1 MRRTLILII
10 LLTAAFSAARAQ
22 RTSTESILVSVEG
35 SAAISGTPGSGIQVT
50 GGKYL
55 LDAYVKGGLGLW
67 KYRPAQPD
75 AQKDYMDVALTCEYM
90 YRLFGSYSRML
101 NLYAGGGAFLGY
113 TDKGA
118 NYHPEELE
126 ASEGEES
133 SSVSA
138 VRRNTFLS
146 GVAASLEAEFFLTR
160 SMALVGSLNGII
172 PITGDSTQRWIDL
185 TTINFHLMPSFG
197 LRYNF

>member
-1 MRRTLILII
+1 M
-10 LLTAAFSAARAQ
+10 AAASAARAQ

-35 SAAISGTPGSGIQVT
+35 STAVSGTPGSGIQVT

-55 LDAYVKGGLGLW
+55 LNAYLKGGLGVW
-67 KYRPAQPD
+67 KYRPVQPD
-75 AQKDYMDVALTCEYM
+75 AQKDYTDVALTCEYM

-113 TDKGA
+113 TSKSI

-126 ASEGEES
+126 PAEGEGA
-133 SSVSA
+133 SA
-138 VRRNTFLS
+138 ASTARRNTFLS
-146 GVAASLEAEFFLTR
+146 GIAASLELEFFLTR
-160 SMALVGSLNGII
+160 SMALVGSMNGII